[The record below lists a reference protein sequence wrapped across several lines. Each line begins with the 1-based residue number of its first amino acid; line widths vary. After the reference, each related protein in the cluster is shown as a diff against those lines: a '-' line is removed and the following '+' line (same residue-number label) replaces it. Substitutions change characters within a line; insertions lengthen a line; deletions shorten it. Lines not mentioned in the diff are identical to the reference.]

1 MGLGDK
7 TIHCVGDDIK
17 KTTIELI
24 SSLVDDESELI
35 SLYYGVGVTDEE
47 ADEICD
53 ELVKLYPDLD
63 VEVHYG
69 GQPIYYYLLSV
80 E

>member
-1 MGLGDK
+1 
-7 TIHCVGDDIK
+7 I
-17 KTTIELI
+17 
-24 SSLVDDESELI
+24 SLVDNLVDDDAELI
-35 SLYYGVGVTDEE
+35 SLYYGEEVTDEE
-47 ADEICD
+47 ATEIAD
-53 ELVKLYPDLD
+53 ELMNLYPDLD